1 MCQRVPC
8 NITSYYYISIVST
21 NVDPIDVQSR
31 NCKKWKFMSVINLL
45 PNKKVP
51 LSQDFN
57 SSSNSVSDYFFSS
70 VFISL
75 LEPPQQLFLEE
86 QSFFPS
92 QLLSFFF
99 FLSPPS
105 GRFTEKDLFD
115 TTEAFTAG
123 ASVTRIAKITLKI
136 TFFIGL

>member
-1 MCQRVPC
+1 MRE
-8 NITSYYYISIVST
+8 
-21 NVDPIDVQSR
+21 
-31 NCKKWKFMSVINLL
+31 INTL

-51 LSQDFN
+51 LSQDLN
-57 SSSNSVSDYFFSS
+57 RLSANNMLNYLVSS
-70 VFISL
+70 VLLSFAFIEL
-75 LEPPQQLFLEE
+75 QQPFLEE
-86 QSFFPS
+86 DEHSFLPS

-136 TFFIGL
+136 TFFIGLNFLVVFKYTKIIS